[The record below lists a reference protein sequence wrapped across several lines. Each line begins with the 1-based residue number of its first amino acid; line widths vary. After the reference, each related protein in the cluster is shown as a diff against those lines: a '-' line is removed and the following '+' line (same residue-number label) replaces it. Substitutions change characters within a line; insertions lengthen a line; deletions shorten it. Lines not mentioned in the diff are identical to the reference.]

1 MKKKNKLFALLLLPV
16 IGMTV
21 ISGCSSAEKTS
32 TGNEVVVNNNGN
44 DYYLDAGIIVNLGK
58 NGELSAVGC
67 EATED
72 NNNVQYVDNIA
83 PEKLS
88 KYKSVYINNA
98 IYCVKESNLYK
109 YTFTDNKNIL
119 KKEEITIN
127 SDAFAD
133 EYGSKLIYDL
143 KTDGQYLY
151 FIIKPSMDYMSAVSK
166 DSLYK
171 IGKMSFDGKEVD
183 WYDVVASSYT
193 IDDGYIYYFNNGYT
207 SDGDSYSFN
216 FENSG
221 LYKMKLDGSGKELMY
236 NDFETESDTK
246 NQLYFYNL
254 NDMKVYGDYLYF
266 ANYSS
271 QGENKVCRIKKDGSN
286 LETVSKNSAYSLSL
300 DTENNKLYYIGR
312 SDNTGLAKRKCYE
325 ISLDTFN
332 ETELFETGINEPA
345 IYYFNNYLYL
355 NYSGGLA
362 GGLIYGDG
370 RPKGNFAGLR
380 YDIAN
385 KKVEQLVERY
395 NKQELE
401 DGIFTTIKYDGPYL
415 EWKSE

>member
-21 ISGCSSAEKTS
+21 ISGCSSSEKTS

-44 DYYLDAGIIVNLGK
+44 DYYLDAGIIVNLG
-58 NGELSAVGC
+58 NYGEVSAVGC

-72 NNNVQYVDNIA
+72 NNNVLYVDNIA

-207 SDGDSYSFN
+207 PDGGSYSFN

-236 NDFETESDTK
+236 NDFEPESDTK
-246 NQLYFYNL
+246 NQLYFYDL
-254 NDMKVYGDYLYF
+254 KDMKVYGDYLYF

-271 QGENKVCRIKKDGSN
+271 KGENKVCRIKKDGSDF
-286 LETVSKNSAYSLSL
+286 ETVSKNSAYSLSF

-312 SDNTGLAKRKCYE
+312 GDNTGLAKRKCYE
-325 ISLDTFN
+325 ILLDTFD
-332 ETELFETGINEPA
+332 ETELFEIGINEPDV
-345 IYYFNNYLYL
+345 YYYNNYLYL
-355 NYSGGLA
+355 NYADTALA
-362 GGLIYGDG
+362 ADISSVSSVMIGE
-370 RPKGNFAGLR
+370 R
-380 YDIAN
+380 YDTVN
-385 KKVEQLVERY
+385 KKLELLYGHY
-395 NKQELE
+395 NKQEIK

>member
-67 EATED
+67 EATEE

-271 QGENKVCRIKKDGSN
+271 QGENKVCRIKRDGSDF
-286 LETVSKNSAYSLSL
+286 ETVSKNSAYSLSF
-300 DTENNKLYYIGR
+300 DTENNKLYYVGR
-312 SDNTGLAKRKCYE
+312 SDTTGLAKRKCYE
-325 ISLDTFN
+325 ISLDTFD
-332 ETELFETGINEPA
+332 ETELFEISINEPDV
-345 IYYFNNYLYL
+345 YYYNNYLYL
-355 NYSGGLA
+355 NYADTALA
-362 GGLIYGDG
+362 ADISSVMIGE
-370 RPKGNFAGLR
+370 R
-380 YDIAN
+380 YDTVN
-385 KKVEQLVERY
+385 QKLELLYGHY

>member
-21 ISGCSSAEKTS
+21 ISGCSSSEKTS

-133 EYGSKLIYDL
+133 EYGSKIIYDL

-207 SDGDSYSFN
+207 PDGGSYSFN

-236 NDFETESDTK
+236 NDFEPESDTK
-246 NQLYFYNL
+246 NQLYFYDL
-254 NDMKVYGDYLYF
+254 KDMKVYGDYLYF

-271 QGENKVCRIKKDGSN
+271 KGENKVCRIKKDGSDF
-286 LETVSKNSAYSLSL
+286 ETVSKNSAYSLSF

-312 SDNTGLAKRKCYE
+312 GDNTGLAKRKCYE
-325 ISLDTFN
+325 ILLDTFD
-332 ETELFETGINEPA
+332 ETELFEIGINEPDV
-345 IYYFNNYLYL
+345 YYYNNYLYL
-355 NYSGGLA
+355 NYADTALA
-362 GGLIYGDG
+362 ADISSVSSVMIGE
-370 RPKGNFAGLR
+370 R
-380 YDIAN
+380 YDTVN
-385 KKVEQLVERY
+385 KKLELLYGHY
-395 NKQELE
+395 NKQEIK

>member
-44 DYYLDAGIIVNLGK
+44 DYYLEAGIIVNLGK

-271 QGENKVCRIKKDGSN
+271 QGENKVCRIKRDGSDF
-286 LETVSKNSAYSLSL
+286 ETVSKNSAYSLSF
-300 DTENNKLYYIGR
+300 DTENNKLYYVGR
-312 SDNTGLAKRKCYE
+312 SDTTGLAKRKCYE
-325 ISLDTFN
+325 ISLDTFD
-332 ETELFETGINEPA
+332 ETELFEISINEPDV
-345 IYYFNNYLYL
+345 YYYNNYLYL
-355 NYSGGLA
+355 NYADTALA
-362 GGLIYGDG
+362 ADISSVMIGE
-370 RPKGNFAGLR
+370 R
-380 YDIAN
+380 YDTVN
-385 KKVEQLVERY
+385 QKLELLYGHY

>member
-21 ISGCSSAEKTS
+21 ISGCSSSEKTS

-207 SDGDSYSFN
+207 PDGGSYSFN

-236 NDFETESDTK
+236 NDFEPESDTK
-246 NQLYFYNL
+246 NQLYFYDL
-254 NDMKVYGDYLYF
+254 KAMKVYGDYLYF

-271 QGENKVCRIKKDGSN
+271 KGENKVCRIKKDGSDF
-286 LETVSKNSAYSLSL
+286 ETVSKNSAYSLSF

-312 SDNTGLAKRKCYE
+312 GDNTGLAKRKCYE
-325 ISLDTFN
+325 ILLDTFD
-332 ETELFETGINEPA
+332 ETELFEIGINEPDV
-345 IYYFNNYLYL
+345 YYYNNYLYL
-355 NYSGGLA
+355 NYADTALA
-362 GGLIYGDG
+362 ADISSVSSVMIGE
-370 RPKGNFAGLR
+370 R
-380 YDIAN
+380 YDTVN
-385 KKVEQLVERY
+385 KKLELLYGHY
-395 NKQELE
+395 NKQEIK

>member
-1 MKKKNKLFALLLLPV
+1 
-16 IGMTV
+16 MTV

-207 SDGDSYSFN
+207 PDGGSYSFN

-236 NDFETESDTK
+236 NDFELESDTK
-246 NQLYFYNL
+246 NQLYFYDL
-254 NDMKVYGDYLYF
+254 KDMKVYGDYLYF

-271 QGENKVCRIKKDGSN
+271 KGENKVCRIKKDGSDF
-286 LETVSKNSAYSLSL
+286 ETVSKNSAYSLSF

-312 SDNTGLAKRKCYE
+312 GDNTGLAKRKCYE
-325 ISLDTFN
+325 ILLDTFD
-332 ETELFETGINEPA
+332 ETELFEIGINEPDV
-345 IYYFNNYLYL
+345 YYYNNYLYL
-355 NYSGGLA
+355 NYADTALA
-362 GGLIYGDG
+362 ADISSVSSVMIGE
-370 RPKGNFAGLR
+370 R
-380 YDIAN
+380 YDTVN
-385 KKVEQLVERY
+385 KKLELLYGHY
-395 NKQELE
+395 NKQEIK

>member
-83 PEKLS
+83 PEKQS

-207 SDGDSYSFN
+207 PDGGSYSFN

-236 NDFETESDTK
+236 NDFELESDTK
-246 NQLYFYNL
+246 NQLYFYDL
-254 NDMKVYGDYLYF
+254 KDMKVYGDYLYF

-271 QGENKVCRIKKDGSN
+271 KGENKVCRIKKDGSDF
-286 LETVSKNSAYSLSL
+286 ETVSKNSAYSLSF

-312 SDNTGLAKRKCYE
+312 GDNTGLAKRKCYE
-325 ISLDTFN
+325 ILLDTFD
-332 ETELFETGINEPA
+332 ETELFEIGINEPDV
-345 IYYFNNYLYL
+345 YYYNNYLYL
-355 NYSGGLA
+355 NYADTALA
-362 GGLIYGDG
+362 ADISSVSSVMIGE
-370 RPKGNFAGLR
+370 R
-380 YDIAN
+380 YDTVN
-385 KKVEQLVERY
+385 KKLELLYGHY
-395 NKQELE
+395 NKQEIK

>member
-207 SDGDSYSFN
+207 PDGGSYSFN

-236 NDFETESDTK
+236 NDFELESDTK
-246 NQLYFYNL
+246 NQLYFYDL
-254 NDMKVYGDYLYF
+254 KDMKVYGDYLYF

-271 QGENKVCRIKKDGSN
+271 KGENKVCRIKKDGSDF
-286 LETVSKNSAYSLSL
+286 ETVSKNSAYSLSF
-300 DTENNKLYYIGR
+300 DAENNKLYYIGR
-312 SDNTGLAKRKCYE
+312 GDNTGLAKRKCYE
-325 ISLDTFN
+325 ILLDTFD
-332 ETELFETGINEPA
+332 ETELFEIGINEPDV
-345 IYYFNNYLYL
+345 YYYNNYLYL
-355 NYSGGLA
+355 NYADTALA
-362 GGLIYGDG
+362 ADISSVSSVMIGE
-370 RPKGNFAGLR
+370 R
-380 YDIAN
+380 YDTVN
-385 KKVEQLVERY
+385 KKLELLYGHY
-395 NKQELE
+395 NKQEIK

>member
-151 FIIKPSMDYMSAVSK
+151 FIIKSSMDYMSAVSK

-207 SDGDSYSFN
+207 PDGGSYSFN

-236 NDFETESDTK
+236 NDFEPESDTK
-246 NQLYFYNL
+246 NQLYFYDL
-254 NDMKVYGDYLYF
+254 KDMKVYGDYLYF

-271 QGENKVCRIKKDGSN
+271 KGENKVCRIKKDGSDF
-286 LETVSKNSAYSLSL
+286 ETVSKNSAYSLSF

-312 SDNTGLAKRKCYE
+312 GDNTGLAKRKCYE
-325 ISLDTFN
+325 ILLDTFD
-332 ETELFETGINEPA
+332 ETELFEIGINEPDV
-345 IYYFNNYLYL
+345 YYYNNYLYL
-355 NYSGGLA
+355 NYADTALA
-362 GGLIYGDG
+362 ADISSVSSVMIGE
-370 RPKGNFAGLR
+370 R
-380 YDIAN
+380 YDTVN
-385 KKVEQLVERY
+385 KKLELLYGHY
-395 NKQELE
+395 NKQEIK

>member
-21 ISGCSSAEKTS
+21 ISGCSSSEKTS

-44 DYYLDAGIIVNLGK
+44 DYYLDAGLIVNLGK

-207 SDGDSYSFN
+207 PDGGSYSFN

-236 NDFETESDTK
+236 NDFEPESDTK
-246 NQLYFYNL
+246 NQLYFYDL
-254 NDMKVYGDYLYF
+254 KDMKVYGDYLYF

-271 QGENKVCRIKKDGSN
+271 KGENKVCRIKKDGSDF
-286 LETVSKNSAYSLSL
+286 ETVSKNSAYSLSF

-312 SDNTGLAKRKCYE
+312 GDNTGLAKRKCYE
-325 ISLDTFN
+325 ILLDTFD
-332 ETELFETGINEPA
+332 ETELFEIGINEPDV
-345 IYYFNNYLYL
+345 YYYNNYLYL
-355 NYSGGLA
+355 NYADTALA
-362 GGLIYGDG
+362 ADISSVSSVMIGE
-370 RPKGNFAGLR
+370 R
-380 YDIAN
+380 YDTVN
-385 KKVEQLVERY
+385 KKLELLYGHY
-395 NKQELE
+395 NKQEIK

>member
-1 MKKKNKLFALLLLPV
+1 MKKKNKLSALLLLPV

-21 ISGCSSAEKTS
+21 ISGCSSVDKAS

-58 NGELSAVGC
+58 DGELSAVGC
-67 EATED
+67 DPSED
-72 NNNVQYVDNIA
+72 DVNFEYVNNIKPVS
-83 PEKLS
+83 LS
-88 KYKSVYINNA
+88 KQNVYVNDT
-98 IYCVKESNLYK
+98 IYSIENGLLTK
-109 YTFTDNKNIL
+109 YSLTDNKCKLN
-119 KKEEITIN
+119 KEEITIN

-171 IGKMSFDGKEVD
+171 IGKMSFDGKKVD
-183 WYDVVASSYT
+183 WYDDVVASSYT

-207 SDGDSYSFN
+207 PDGDSYSFN
-216 FENSG
+216 FEKSG
-221 LYKMKLDGSGKELMY
+221 LYKIKIDGSGKELMY

-271 QGENKVCRIKKDGSN
+271 QGENKVCRIKKDSSN
-286 LETVSKNSAYSLSL
+286 FETVSKNSAYSLSL

-370 RPKGNFAGLR
+370 SPKGNFAGLR

-401 DGIFTTIKYDGPYL
+401 DGKFTTIKYDGPYL

>member
-21 ISGCSSAEKTS
+21 ISGCSSSEKTS

-171 IGKMSFDGKEVD
+171 IGKMSFDGKDVD

-207 SDGDSYSFN
+207 PDGGSYSFN

-236 NDFETESDTK
+236 NDFEPESDTK
-246 NQLYFYNL
+246 NQLYFYDL
-254 NDMKVYGDYLYF
+254 KDMKVYGDYLYF

-271 QGENKVCRIKKDGSN
+271 KGENKVCRIKKDGSDF
-286 LETVSKNSAYSLSL
+286 ETVSKNSAYSLSF

-312 SDNTGLAKRKCYE
+312 GDNTGLAKRKCYE
-325 ISLDTFN
+325 ILLDTFD
-332 ETELFETGINEPA
+332 ETELFEIGINEPDV
-345 IYYFNNYLYL
+345 YYYNNYLYL
-355 NYSGGLA
+355 NYADTALA
-362 GGLIYGDG
+362 ADISSVSSVMIGE
-370 RPKGNFAGLR
+370 R
-380 YDIAN
+380 YDTVN
-385 KKVEQLVERY
+385 KKLELLYGHY
-395 NKQELE
+395 NKQEIK

>member
-207 SDGDSYSFN
+207 SDGDNYSFN

-271 QGENKVCRIKKDGSN
+271 QGENKVCRIKRDGSDF
-286 LETVSKNSAYSLSL
+286 ETVSKNSAYSLSF
-300 DTENNKLYYIGR
+300 DTENNKLYYVGR
-312 SDNTGLAKRKCYE
+312 SDTTGLAKRKCYE
-325 ISLDTFN
+325 ISLDTFD
-332 ETELFETGINEPA
+332 ETELFEISINEPDV
-345 IYYFNNYLYL
+345 YYYNNYLYL
-355 NYSGGLA
+355 NYADTALA
-362 GGLIYGDG
+362 ADISSVMIGE
-370 RPKGNFAGLR
+370 R
-380 YDIAN
+380 YDTVN
-385 KKVEQLVERY
+385 QKLELLYGHY

>member
-32 TGNEVVVNNNGN
+32 TCNEVVVNNNGN

-207 SDGDSYSFN
+207 PDGGSYSFN

-236 NDFETESDTK
+236 NDFEPESDTK
-246 NQLYFYNL
+246 NQLYFYDL
-254 NDMKVYGDYLYF
+254 KDMKVYGDYLYF

-271 QGENKVCRIKKDGSN
+271 KGENKVCRIKKDGSDF
-286 LETVSKNSAYSLSL
+286 ETVSKNSAYSLSF

-312 SDNTGLAKRKCYE
+312 GDNTGLAKRKCYE
-325 ISLDTFN
+325 ILLDTFD
-332 ETELFETGINEPA
+332 ETELFEIGINEPDV
-345 IYYFNNYLYL
+345 YYYNNYLYL
-355 NYSGGLA
+355 NYADTALA
-362 GGLIYGDG
+362 ADISSVSSVMIGE
-370 RPKGNFAGLR
+370 R
-380 YDIAN
+380 YDTVN
-385 KKVEQLVERY
+385 KKLELLYGHY
-395 NKQELE
+395 NKQEIK

>member
-207 SDGDSYSFN
+207 PDGGSYSFN

-221 LYKMKLDGSGKELMY
+221 LYKMKLDGSSKELMY
-236 NDFETESDTK
+236 NDFEPESDTK
-246 NQLYFYNL
+246 NQLYFYDL
-254 NDMKVYGDYLYF
+254 KDMKVYGDYLYF

-271 QGENKVCRIKKDGSN
+271 KGENKVCRIKKDGSDF
-286 LETVSKNSAYSLSL
+286 ETVSKNSAYSLSF

-312 SDNTGLAKRKCYE
+312 GDNTVLAKRKCYE
-325 ISLDTFN
+325 ILLDTFD
-332 ETELFETGINEPA
+332 ETELFEIGINEPDV
-345 IYYFNNYLYL
+345 YYYNNYLYL
-355 NYSGGLA
+355 NYADTALA
-362 GGLIYGDG
+362 ADISSVSSVMIGE
-370 RPKGNFAGLR
+370 R
-380 YDIAN
+380 YDTVN
-385 KKVEQLVERY
+385 KKLELLYGHY
-395 NKQELE
+395 NKQEIK

>member
-21 ISGCSSAEKTS
+21 ISGCSSSEKTS

-207 SDGDSYSFN
+207 PDGGSYSFN

-236 NDFETESDTK
+236 NDFEPESDTK
-246 NQLYFYNL
+246 NQLYFYDL
-254 NDMKVYGDYLYF
+254 KDMKVYGDYLYF

-271 QGENKVCRIKKDGSN
+271 KGENKVCRIKKDGSDF
-286 LETVSKNSAYSLSL
+286 ETVSKNSAYSLSF

-312 SDNTGLAKRKCYE
+312 GDNTGLAKRKCYE
-325 ISLDTFN
+325 ILLDTFD
-332 ETELFETGINEPA
+332 ETELFEIGINEPDV
-345 IYYFNNYLYL
+345 YYYNNYLYL
-355 NYSGGLA
+355 NYADTALA
-362 GGLIYGDG
+362 ADISSVSSVMIGE
-370 RPKGNFAGLR
+370 R
-380 YDIAN
+380 YDTVN
-385 KKVEQLVERY
+385 KKLELLY
-395 NKQELE
+395 GHYDKQEIK

>member
-1 MKKKNKLFALLLLPV
+1 MKKKNKFSTLLLLPV

-21 ISGCSSAEKTS
+21 ISGCSSVDKAS

-58 NGELSAVGC
+58 DGELSAVGC

-72 NNNVQYVDNIA
+72 NDNVQYVDDIV

-88 KYKSVYINNA
+88 KNKSVYINNA

-207 SDGDSYSFN
+207 PDGGSYSFN

-236 NDFETESDTK
+236 NDFEPESDTK
-246 NQLYFYNL
+246 NQLYFYDL
-254 NDMKVYGDYLYF
+254 KDMKVYGDYLYF

-271 QGENKVCRIKKDGSN
+271 KGENKVCRIKKDGSDF
-286 LETVSKNSAYSLSL
+286 ETVSKNSAYSLSF

-312 SDNTGLAKRKCYE
+312 GDNTGLAKRKCYE
-325 ISLDTFN
+325 ILLDTFD
-332 ETELFETGINEPA
+332 ETELFEIGINEPDV
-345 IYYFNNYLYL
+345 YYYNNYLYL
-355 NYSGGLA
+355 NYADTALA
-362 GGLIYGDG
+362 ADISSVSSVMIGE
-370 RPKGNFAGLR
+370 R
-380 YDIAN
+380 YDTVN
-385 KKVEQLVERY
+385 KKLELLYGHY
-395 NKQELE
+395 NKQEIK

>member
-207 SDGDSYSFN
+207 PDGGSYSFN

-236 NDFETESDTK
+236 NDFEPESDSK
-246 NQLYFYNL
+246 NQLYFYDL
-254 NDMKVYGDYLYF
+254 KDMKVYGDYLYF

-271 QGENKVCRIKKDGSN
+271 KGENKVCRIKKDGSDF
-286 LETVSKNSAYSLSL
+286 ETVSKNSAYSLSF

-312 SDNTGLAKRKCYE
+312 GDNTGLAKRKCYE
-325 ISLDTFN
+325 ILLDTFD
-332 ETELFETGINEPA
+332 ETELFEIGINEPDV
-345 IYYFNNYLYL
+345 YYYNNYLYL
-355 NYSGGLA
+355 NYADTALA
-362 GGLIYGDG
+362 ADISSVSSVMIGE
-370 RPKGNFAGLR
+370 R
-380 YDIAN
+380 YDTVN
-385 KKVEQLVERY
+385 KKLELLYGHY
-395 NKQELE
+395 NKQEIK

>member
-254 NDMKVYGDYLYF
+254 NDMKVYGDLYF

-271 QGENKVCRIKKDGSN
+271 QGENKVCRIKRDGSDF
-286 LETVSKNSAYSLSL
+286 ETVSKNSAYSLSF
-300 DTENNKLYYIGR
+300 DTENNKLYYVGR
-312 SDNTGLAKRKCYE
+312 SDTTGLAKRKCYE
-325 ISLDTFN
+325 ISLDTFD
-332 ETELFETGINEPA
+332 ETELFEISINEPDV
-345 IYYFNNYLYL
+345 YYYNNYLYL
-355 NYSGGLA
+355 NYADTALA
-362 GGLIYGDG
+362 ADISSVMIGE
-370 RPKGNFAGLR
+370 R
-380 YDIAN
+380 YDTVN
-385 KKVEQLVERY
+385 QKLELLYGHY

>member
-207 SDGDSYSFN
+207 PDGGSYSFN

-236 NDFETESDTK
+236 NDFELESDTK
-246 NQLYFYNL
+246 NQLYFYDL
-254 NDMKVYGDYLYF
+254 KDMKVYGDYLYF

-271 QGENKVCRIKKDGSN
+271 KGENKVCRIKKDGSDF
-286 LETVSKNSAYSLSL
+286 ETVSKNSAYSLSF

-312 SDNTGLAKRKCYE
+312 GDNTGLAKRKCYE
-325 ISLDTFN
+325 ILLDTFD
-332 ETELFETGINEPA
+332 ETELFEIGINEPDV
-345 IYYFNNYLYL
+345 YYYNNYLYL
-355 NYSGGLA
+355 NYADTALA
-362 GGLIYGDG
+362 ADISSVMIGE
-370 RPKGNFAGLR
+370 R
-380 YDIAN
+380 YDTVN
-385 KKVEQLVERY
+385 KKLELLYGHY
-395 NKQELE
+395 NKQEIK

>member
-44 DYYLDAGIIVNLGK
+44 DYCLDAGIIVNLGK

-271 QGENKVCRIKKDGSN
+271 QGENKVCRIKRDGSDF
-286 LETVSKNSAYSLSL
+286 ETVSKNSAYSLSF
-300 DTENNKLYYIGR
+300 DTENNKLYYVGR
-312 SDNTGLAKRKCYE
+312 SDTTGLAKRKCYE
-325 ISLDTFN
+325 ISLDTFD
-332 ETELFETGINEPA
+332 ETELFEISINEPDV
-345 IYYFNNYLYL
+345 YYYNNYLYL
-355 NYSGGLA
+355 NYADTALA
-362 GGLIYGDG
+362 ADISSVMIGE
-370 RPKGNFAGLR
+370 R
-380 YDIAN
+380 YDTVN
-385 KKVEQLVERY
+385 QKLELLYGHY

>member
-207 SDGDSYSFN
+207 PDGVSYSFN

-236 NDFETESDTK
+236 NDFEPESDTK
-246 NQLYFYNL
+246 NQLYFYDL
-254 NDMKVYGDYLYF
+254 KDMKVYGDYLYF

-271 QGENKVCRIKKDGSN
+271 KGENKVCRIKKDGSDF
-286 LETVSKNSAYSLSL
+286 ETVSKNSAYSLSF

-312 SDNTGLAKRKCYE
+312 GDNTGLAKRKCYE
-325 ISLDTFN
+325 ILLDTFD
-332 ETELFETGINEPA
+332 ETELFEIGINEPDV
-345 IYYFNNYLYL
+345 YYYNNYLYL
-355 NYSGGLA
+355 NYADTALA
-362 GGLIYGDG
+362 ADISSVSSVMIGE
-370 RPKGNFAGLR
+370 R
-380 YDIAN
+380 YDTVN
-385 KKVEQLVERY
+385 KKLELLYGHY
-395 NKQELE
+395 NKQEIK

>member
-193 IDDGYIYYFNNGYT
+193 INDGYIYYFNNGYT
-207 SDGDSYSFN
+207 PDGDSYSFN
-216 FENSG
+216 FEKSG
-221 LYKMKLDGSGKELMY
+221 LYKMKIDGSGKELMY

-254 NDMKVYGDYLYF
+254 KDMKVYGDYLYF

-271 QGENKVCRIKKDGSN
+271 KGENKVCRIKKDGSDF
-286 LETVSKNSAYSLSL
+286 ETVSKNSAYSLSF

-312 SDNTGLAKRKCYE
+312 GDNTGLAKRKCYE
-325 ISLDTFN
+325 ILLDTFD
-332 ETELFETGINEPA
+332 ETELFEIGINEPDV
-345 IYYFNNYLYL
+345 YYYNNYLYL
-355 NYSGGLA
+355 NYADTALA
-362 GGLIYGDG
+362 ADISSVSSVMIGE
-370 RPKGNFAGLR
+370 R
-380 YDIAN
+380 YDTVN
-385 KKVEQLVERY
+385 KKLELLYGHY
-395 NKQELE
+395 NKQEIK

>member
-271 QGENKVCRIKKDGSN
+271 QGENKVCRIKRDGSDF
-286 LETVSKNSAYSLSL
+286 ETVSKNSAYSLSF
-300 DTENNKLYYIGR
+300 DTENNKLYYMGR
-312 SDNTGLAKRKCYE
+312 SDTTGLAKRKCYE
-325 ISLDTFN
+325 ISLDTFD
-332 ETELFETGINEPA
+332 ETELFEISINEPDV
-345 IYYFNNYLYL
+345 YYYNNYLYL
-355 NYSGGLA
+355 NYADTALA
-362 GGLIYGDG
+362 ADISSVMIGE
-370 RPKGNFAGLR
+370 R
-380 YDIAN
+380 YDTVN
-385 KKVEQLVERY
+385 QKLELLYGHY

>member
-1 MKKKNKLFALLLLPV
+1 MKKKNKLVALLLLPV

-72 NNNVQYVDNIA
+72 NNNVQYVDNIV

-271 QGENKVCRIKKDGSN
+271 QGENKVCRIKRDGSDF
-286 LETVSKNSAYSLSL
+286 ETVSKNSAYSLSF
-300 DTENNKLYYIGR
+300 DTENNKLYYVGR
-312 SDNTGLAKRKCYE
+312 SDTTGLAKRKCYE
-325 ISLDTFN
+325 ISLDTFD
-332 ETELFETGINEPA
+332 ETELFEISINEPDV
-345 IYYFNNYLYL
+345 YYYNNYLYL
-355 NYSGGLA
+355 NYADTALA
-362 GGLIYGDG
+362 ADISSVMIGE
-370 RPKGNFAGLR
+370 R
-380 YDIAN
+380 YDTVN
-385 KKVEQLVERY
+385 QKLELLYGHY